1 MSGTDPTPGANAVT
15 DGGERPLT
23 MSRAMVEAIGDEMR
37 ADEDVFYM
45 GEDVADYGGIF
56 DSTQGL
62 LDEFG
67 HDRIVDV
74 PISETAY
81 LGAAVG
87 AAQEGMR
94 PIAELMFVDFFG
106 VAMDQIY
113 NQMAKN
119 TYMSGGNVSVPM
131 VLTAAV
137 GGTYNDAAQ
146 HSQTLYGTFAH
157 LPGMKVVVPST
168 AYDAKGLMH
177 NAIRDEDPVVYLFH
191 KRLMGI
197 GWMPAPDGPKT
208 HVPETDYTIPFGSAD
223 VKREGSDVTVVTLG
237 LHVHR
242 ALEAAESLANEGID
256 AEVIDLRTLVPL
268 DIETV
273 RESVSRTGR
282 LVVVDEDYRSFG
294 LTGEVIAGVAEEGLE
309 DLAAVERVAL
319 PDVPIPYARPM
330 ENEVIPDVEDIS
342 GAIRS
347 AAGER

>member
-1 MSGTDPTPGANAVT
+1 MAEQIDR
-15 DGGERPLT
+15 ELT
-23 MSRAMVEAIGDEMR
+23 MSRAMVEAIATEMR
-37 ADEDVFYM
+37 ENDEVFYM

-56 DSTQGL
+56 DSTEGL
-62 LDEFG
+62 RDEFG
-67 HDRIVDV
+67 YDRVMDV

-119 TYMSGGNVSVPM
+119 TYMSGANVSVPM

-157 LPGMKVVVPST
+157 VPGMKVVVPST
-168 AYDAKGLMH
+168 AYEAKGLMH
-177 NAIRDEDPVVYLFH
+177 NAIRDDDPVAYMFH

-197 GWMPAPDGPKT
+197 GWLPAPDGPKT
-208 HVPETDYTIPFGSAD
+208 PVPEEEYTIPFGSAD
-223 VKREGSDVTVVTLG
+223 VKREGADATIVTLG

-242 ALEAAESLANEGID
+242 ALDAAESLAEDGID
-256 AEVIDLRTLVPL
+256 AEVVDLRSLVPL
-268 DIETV
+268 DTDTIVDSIEK
-273 RESVSRTGR
+273 TGT
-282 LVVVDEDYRSFG
+282 LVVVDEDYRSYG
-294 LTGEVIAGVAEEGLE
+294 VTGEIVASVADEALGALE
-309 DLAAVERVAL
+309 SVERVAL
-319 PDVPIPYARPM
+319 PDVPIPYARPL
-330 ENEVIPDVEDIS
+330 ENEVIPDAGDIE
-342 GAIRS
+342 
-347 AAGER
+347 AAVKRTQ

>member
-1 MSGTDPTPGANAVT
+1 MAAS
-15 DGGERPLT
+15 DGKELT
-23 MSRAMVEAIGDEMR
+23 MSRAMVDAIAHEMR
-37 ADEDVFYM
+37 ESDDVFVM
-45 GEDVADYGGIF
+45 GEDIADYGGIF

-62 LDEFG
+62 LDEFD
-67 HDRIVDV
+67 HDRIMDV
-74 PISETAY
+74 PISETAF

-87 AAQEGMR
+87 AAQSGMR

-119 TYMSGGNVSVPM
+119 TYMSGGSVSVPM
-131 VLTAAV
+131 VLMTAV

-177 NAIRDEDPVVYLFH
+177 AAIRDDDPVVFMFH

-197 GWMPAPDGPKT
+197 GWMPAPEGPKT
-208 HVPETDYTIPFGSAD
+208 AVPDEDYTVELGEAD
-223 VKREGSDVTVVTLG
+223 VKREGDDVTVVTLG

-242 ALEAAESLANEGID
+242 AIEAAEDLAD
-256 AEVIDLRTLVPL
+256 EVDVEVVDLRSLVPL
-268 DIETV
+268 DTETIV
-273 RESVSRTGR
+273 ESVSKTGR

-294 LTGEVIAGVAEEGLE
+294 VSGEIIARAAENGLSDLT
-309 DLAAVERVAL
+309 AVERVTM
-319 PDVPIPYARPM
+319 PDTPIPYARPL
-330 ENEVIPDVEDIS
+330 EQEVNPGTDDIIK
-342 GAIRS
+342 AVRS
-347 AAGER
+347 VNDE

>member
-1 MSGTDPTPGANAVT
+1 MSETNDVI
-15 DGGERPLT
+15 DRELT
-23 MSRAMVEAIGDEMR
+23 MSRAMVESIAHEMR
-37 ADEDVFYM
+37 DNEEVFYM

-67 HDRIVDV
+67 RDRIMDV

-113 NQMAKN
+113 NQLAKN
-119 TYMSGGNVSVPM
+119 TYMSGGNVNVPL

-157 LPGMKVVVPST
+157 VPGLKLVVPST

-177 NAIRDEDPVVYLFH
+177 NAIRDDDPVMYLFH

-208 HVPETDYTIPFGSAD
+208 PVPETDYTIPFGSAD
-223 VKREGSDVTVVTLG
+223 IKREGADVSVVTLG

-242 ALEAAESLANEGID
+242 ALAAAESLAAEGID
-256 AEVIDLRTLVPL
+256 VEVIDLRTLVPL
-268 DIETV
+268 DTETIV
-273 RESVSRTGR
+273 ESVRKTGR

-294 LTGEVIAGVAEEGLE
+294 VTGEIVASVADR
-309 DLAAVERVAL
+309 DLGALDAVERVAV

-330 ENEVIPDVEDIS
+330 EDEVIPDAADIEES
-342 GAIRS
+342 VREVVS
-347 AAGER
+347 SK

>member
-1 MSGTDPTPGANAVT
+1 MAQQEEHRQTD
-15 DGGERPLT
+15 RSLT
-23 MSRAMVEAIGDEMR
+23 MSRAMVEAIAHEMR
-37 ADEDVFYM
+37 EDDAVFYM

-56 DSTQGL
+56 DSTEGL

-67 HDRIVDV
+67 RDRIMDV

-81 LGAAVG
+81 IGAAVG
-87 AAQEGMR
+87 AAQKGMR

-106 VAMDQIY
+106 VGMDQIY

-119 TYMSGGNVSVPM
+119 TYMSGGTLSVPM

-168 AYDAKGLMH
+168 AYDAKGLLH
-177 NAIRDEDPVVYLFH
+177 TAIRDDDPVVYLFH

-197 GWMPAPDGPKT
+197 GWLPAPDGPKT
-208 HVPETDYTIPFGSAD
+208 GVPEEAYTIPFGRAD
-223 VKREGSDVTVVTLG
+223 IKREGADATVVTLG

-242 ALEAAESLANEGID
+242 ALAAADSLADDGID
-256 AEVIDLRTLVPL
+256 TEVIDLRTLVPL
-268 DIETV
+268 DIETI
-273 RESVSRTGR
+273 RESVAKTGR
-282 LVVVDEDYRSFG
+282 LVVVDEDYRSYG
-294 LTGEVIAGVAEEGLE
+294 LTGEIIAGVAEAE
-309 DLAAVERVAL
+309 LAALDAVERVAL

-330 ENEVIPDVEDIS
+330 EDEVIPDTDDIKA
-342 GAIRS
+342 AIRRVRS
-347 AAGER
+347 DE

>member
-1 MSGTDPTPGANAVT
+1 MAAEASTR
-15 DGGERPLT
+15 ELT
-23 MSRAMVEAIGDEMR
+23 MSRAMVSAIAHEMR
-37 ADEDVFYM
+37 ENSEVFYM

-56 DSTQGL
+56 DSTEGL
-62 LDEFG
+62 REEFG
-67 HDRIVDV
+67 YDRVMDV

-87 AAQEGMR
+87 AAQVGMR

-157 LPGMKVVVPST
+157 IPGLKVVVPST
-168 AYDAKGLMH
+168 AYEAKGLMH
-177 NAIRDEDPVVYLFH
+177 NAIRDDDPVLYMFH

-197 GWMPAPDGPKT
+197 GWMPAPEGPKT
-208 HVPETDYTIPFGSAD
+208 PVPETDYTIPFGRAD
-223 VKREGSDVTVVTLG
+223 VKREGDDVTIVTLG

-242 ALEAAESLANEGID
+242 ALEAAASLAEED
-256 AEVIDLRTLVPL
+256 VSAEVVDLRSLVPL
-268 DIETV
+268 DTDTIV
-273 RESVSRTGR
+273 ESVEKTGN

-294 LTGEVIAGVAEEGLE
+294 VTGEIVASVADEALGALQN
-309 DLAAVERVAL
+309 VERVAI
-319 PDVPIPYARPM
+319 PDVPIPYSRPL
-330 ENEVIPDVEDIS
+330 ENEVIPSTEDIVT
-342 GAIRS
+342 AVKRTQ
-347 AAGER
+347 

>member
-1 MSGTDPTPGANAVT
+1 MSDASTVIDR
-15 DGGERPLT
+15 ELT
-23 MSRAMVEAIGDEMR
+23 MSRAMVESIADEMR
-37 ADEDVFYM
+37 SNEEVFYM

-62 LDEFG
+62 LEEFG
-67 HDRIVDV
+67 RDRIMDV

-113 NQMAKN
+113 NQLAKN
-119 TYMSGGNVSVPM
+119 TYMSGGNVNVPL

-157 LPGMKVVVPST
+157 LPGLKIVVPST

-177 NAIRDEDPVVYLFH
+177 NAIRDDDPVMYLFH

-208 HVPETDYTIPFGSAD
+208 PVPETDYTIPFGSAD
-223 VKREGSDVTVVTLG
+223 VKREGSDATAVTLG

-242 ALEAAESLANEGID
+242 ALTAAESLAKEGVD
-256 AEVIDLRTLVPL
+256 VEVIDLRTLVPL
-268 DIETV
+268 DVETIV
-273 RESVSRTGR
+273 ESVRKTGR

-294 LTGEVIAGVAEEGLE
+294 VTGEIVASVADRDLDALE
-309 DLAAVERVAL
+309 AVERVAV
-319 PDVPIPYARPM
+319 PDVPIPYARSM
-330 ENEVIPDVEDIS
+330 ENEVIPDATAVE
-342 GAIRS
+342 
-347 AAGER
+347 ERVREVLES

>member
-1 MSGTDPTPGANAVT
+1 MSEQEQRI
-15 DGGERPLT
+15 ERELT
-23 MSRAMVEAIGDEMR
+23 MSRAMVEAIADEMR
-37 ADEDVFYM
+37 ENEEVFYM

-56 DSTQGL
+56 DSTEGL
-62 LDEFG
+62 REEFG
-67 HDRIVDV
+67 YDRVMDV

-119 TYMSGGNVSVPM
+119 TYMSGASVSVPM

-157 LPGMKVVVPST
+157 VPGMKVVVPST
-168 AYDAKGLMH
+168 AYEAKGLMH
-177 NAIRDEDPVVYLFH
+177 NAIRDDDPVVYMFH

-208 HVPETDYTIPFGSAD
+208 PVPETDYTIPFGSAD
-223 VKREGSDVTVVTLG
+223 LKREGEDATIVTLG

-242 ALEAAESLANEGID
+242 ALDAAESLADAGID
-256 AEVIDLRTLVPL
+256 AEVVDLRTLVPL
-268 DIETV
+268 DTDTIV
-273 RESVSRTGR
+273 ESVEKTRN
-282 LVVVDEDYRSFG
+282 LIVVDEDYRSYG
-294 LTGEVIAGVAEEGLE
+294 VTGEIVASVADEALGAL
-309 DLAAVERVAL
+309 DAVERVAL

-330 ENEVIPDVEDIS
+330 ENEVIPDAADIEAAVE
-342 GAIRS
+342 RTQ
-347 AAGER
+347 

>member
-1 MSGTDPTPGANAVT
+1 MTAEEQSQVVDR
-15 DGGERPLT
+15 ELT
-23 MSRAMVEAIGDEMR
+23 MSRAMVEAIAHEMR
-37 ADEDVFYM
+37 ENDEVFYM

-56 DSTQGL
+56 DSTEGL
-62 LDEFG
+62 LEEFG
-67 HDRIVDV
+67 HDRVMDV

-94 PIAELMFVDFFG
+94 PIAELMFVDFYG

-131 VLTAAV
+131 VLTTAV

-157 LPGMKVVVPST
+157 HPGMKIIVPST

-177 NAIRDEDPVVYLFH
+177 NAIRDDDPVVYMFH

-208 HVPETDYTIPFGSAD
+208 PVPETDYTIPFGSAD
-223 VKREGSDVTVVTLG
+223 VKREGSDATVVTLG

-242 ALEAAESLANEGID
+242 AIEAAETLAEEGID

-268 DIETV
+268 DTETIV
-273 RESVSRTGR
+273 ESVRKTGR
-282 LVVVDEDYRSFG
+282 LVVVDEDYQSFG
-294 LTGEVIAGVAEEGLE
+294 VTGEIIASVAEDGLS
-309 DLAAVERVAL
+309 DLDAVERLAH
-319 PDVPIPYARPM
+319 PDVPIPYARPL
-330 ENEVIPDVEDIS
+330 ENETIPDTDDIED
-342 GAIRS
+342 AVR
-347 AAGER
+347 AVAE

>member
-1 MSGTDPTPGANAVT
+1 MSEQIQRVDR
-15 DGGERPLT
+15 ELT
-23 MSRAMVEAIGDEMR
+23 MSRAMVEAIAGEMR
-37 ADEDVFYM
+37 TKDEVFYM

-56 DSTQGL
+56 DSTEGL

-67 HDRIVDV
+67 YDRIMDV

-87 AAQEGMR
+87 AAQAGMR

-146 HSQTLYGTFAH
+146 HSQALYGSFAH
-157 LPGMKVVVPST
+157 MPGMKVVVPST
-168 AYDAKGLMH
+168 AYEAKGLMH
-177 NAIRDEDPVVYLFH
+177 NAIRDDDPVVYMFH

-197 GWMPAPDGPKT
+197 GWLPAPDGPKT
-208 HVPETDYTIPFGSAD
+208 PVPEADYTIPFGSAD
-223 VKREGSDVTVVTLG
+223 VKREGEDATIVTLG

-242 ALEAAESLANEGID
+242 ALDAAEELAGEGIS
-256 AEVIDLRTLVPL
+256 AEVVDLRSLVPL
-268 DIETV
+268 DTDTIID
-273 RESVSRTGR
+273 SIAKTGN
-282 LVVVDEDYRSFG
+282 LVVVDEDYRSYG
-294 LTGEVIAGVAEEGLE
+294 VTGEIVASVADEALGTL
-309 DLAAVERVAL
+309 DSVERVAL
-319 PDVPIPYARPM
+319 PDVPIPYSRSL
-330 ENEVIPDVEDIS
+330 ENEVVPDTEDIV
-342 GAIRS
+342 
-347 AAGER
+347 AATERTQ

>member
-1 MSGTDPTPGANAVT
+1 MSET
-15 DGGERPLT
+15 DGVIDRELT
-23 MSRAMVEAIGDEMR
+23 MSRAMVESIAHEMR
-37 ADEDVFYM
+37 ENEDVFYM

-67 HDRIVDV
+67 RDRIMDV

-113 NQMAKN
+113 NQLAKN
-119 TYMSGGNVSVPM
+119 TYMSGGNVNVPL

-157 LPGMKVVVPST
+157 IPGLKLVVPST

-177 NAIRDEDPVVYLFH
+177 NAIRDDDPVMYLFH

-208 HVPETDYTIPFGSAD
+208 PVPETDYTIPFGSAD
-223 VKREGSDVTVVTLG
+223 IKREGADVTIVTLG

-242 ALEAAESLANEGID
+242 ALAAAKSLMEDGID
-256 AEVIDLRTLVPL
+256 VEVIDLRTLVPL
-268 DIETV
+268 DTDTIV
-273 RESVSRTGR
+273 ESVRKTGR
-282 LVVVDEDYRSFG
+282 LVVVDEDYQSFG
-294 LTGEVIAGVAEEGLE
+294 VTGEIIASVADR
-309 DLAAVERVAL
+309 DLGALDAVERVAV
-319 PDVPIPYARPM
+319 PDVPIPYARPL
-330 ENEVIPDVEDIS
+330 EDEVIPDATDIEES
-342 GAIRS
+342 VRKVVS
-347 AAGER
+347 PE

>member
-1 MSGTDPTPGANAVT
+1 MTQQVATGR
-15 DGGERPLT
+15 ELT
-23 MSRAMVEAIGDEMR
+23 MSRAMVEAIAHEMR
-37 ADEDVFYM
+37 ENEEVFYM

-67 HDRIVDV
+67 YDRIMDV

-81 LGAAVG
+81 IGAAVG
-87 AAQEGMR
+87 AAQAGMR

-106 VAMDQIY
+106 VCMDQIY

-119 TYMSGGNVSVPM
+119 TYMSGSSVNVPM
-131 VLTAAV
+131 VLTTAV
-137 GGTYNDAAQ
+137 GGGYNDAAQ

-177 NAIRDEDPVVYLFH
+177 AAIRDDDPVVYMFH

-197 GWMPAPDGPKT
+197 GWMPAPEGPKT
-208 HVPETDYTIPFGSAD
+208 EVPEEPYTIPFGDAD
-223 VKREGSDVTVVTLG
+223 VKREGVDATVVTLG

-242 ALEAAESLANEGID
+242 AMEAAEELAGDGID
-256 AEVIDLRTLVPL
+256 AEVIDLRTLVPF
-268 DIETV
+268 DTDTV
-273 RESVSRTGR
+273 VESVKKTGR

-294 LTGEVIAGVAEEGLE
+294 LTGEVVARVAEHALDDLE
-309 DLAAVERVAL
+309 SVERLAI
-319 PDVPIPYARPM
+319 PDVPIPYARPL
-330 ENEVIPDVEDIS
+330 EEAINPATADIAA
-342 GAIRS
+342 AIRTVT
-347 AAGER
+347 E

>member
-1 MSGTDPTPGANAVT
+1 MAKTTESEAI
-15 DGGERPLT
+15 ERELT
-23 MSRAMVEAIGDEMR
+23 MSRAMVEAIADEMR
-37 ADEDVFYM
+37 ENEAVFYM
-45 GEDVADYGGIF
+45 GEDVADYGGVF
-56 DSTQGL
+56 DSTEKL
-62 LDEFG
+62 REEFG
-67 HDRIVDV
+67 YDRIMDV

-87 AAQEGMR
+87 AAQQGMR

-119 TYMSGGNVSVPM
+119 TYMSGGAVNVPM
-131 VLTAAV
+131 VLTTAV
-137 GGTYNDAAQ
+137 GGTYSDAAQ
-146 HSQTLYGTFAH
+146 HSQSLYGTFAH

-177 NAIRDEDPVVYLFH
+177 NAIRDDDPVVYMFH

-208 HVPETDYTIPFGSAD
+208 PVPEASYTIPFGRAD
-223 VKREGSDVTVVTLG
+223 IKREGSDVTIVTLG

-242 ALEAAESLANEGID
+242 ALQAAESLAGDGID

-268 DIETV
+268 DTETIL
-273 RESVSRTGR
+273 ESVQKTGR

-294 LTGEVIAGVAEEGLE
+294 VTGEITARVVEEGLA
-309 DLAAVERVAL
+309 DLEAVERVAH
-319 PDVPIPYARPM
+319 PDVPIPYARPL
-330 ENEVIPDVEDIS
+330 ENETIPDTDDIS
-342 GAIRS
+342 EAVR
-347 AAGER
+347 AVQQ

>member
-1 MSGTDPTPGANAVT
+1 MSEQIQHVDR
-15 DGGERPLT
+15 ELT
-23 MSRAMVEAIGDEMR
+23 MSRAMVEAIADEMR
-37 ADEDVFYM
+37 ANDDVFYM

-56 DSTQGL
+56 DSTEGL

-67 HDRIVDV
+67 YDHIMDV

-94 PIAELMFVDFFG
+94 PVAELMFVDFFG

-157 LPGMKVVVPST
+157 MPGMKVVVPST
-168 AYDAKGLMH
+168 AYEAKGLMH
-177 NAIRDEDPVVYLFH
+177 NAIRDDDPVVYMFH

-197 GWMPAPDGPKT
+197 GWLPAPDGPKT
-208 HVPETDYTIPFGSAD
+208 PVPETDYTIPFGSAD
-223 VKREGSDVTVVTLG
+223 VKREGEDATIVTLG
-237 LHVHR
+237 LHVHQ
-242 ALEAAESLANEGID
+242 ALDAAEELTGESIS
-256 AEVIDLRTLVPL
+256 AEVVDLRSLVPL
-268 DIETV
+268 DTDTIID
-273 RESVSRTGR
+273 SIAKTGN
-282 LVVVDEDYRSFG
+282 LVVVDEDYRSYG
-294 LTGEVIAGVAEEGLE
+294 VTGEIVASVADEALGAL
-309 DLAAVERVAL
+309 DSVERVAL
-319 PDVPIPYARPM
+319 PDVPIPYSRSL
-330 ENEVIPDVEDIS
+330 ENEVVPDTEDIV
-342 GAIRS
+342 
-347 AAGER
+347 AATERTQ

>member
-1 MSGTDPTPGANAVT
+1 MAEQETEATGRTQ
-15 DGGERPLT
+15 T
-23 MSRAMVEAIGDEMR
+23 MSRAMVDAIAPEMR
-37 ADEDVFYM
+37 ENDEVFYV

-56 DSTQGL
+56 DSTEGL
-62 LDEFG
+62 LEEFG
-67 HDRIVDV
+67 RDRIMDV

-81 LGAAVG
+81 IGAAVG

-106 VAMDQIY
+106 VCMDQIY

-131 VLTAAV
+131 VLTTAV

-177 NAIRDEDPVVYLFH
+177 NAIRDDDPVVYMFH

-208 HVPETDYTIPFGSAD
+208 AVPEDDYTIPFGRAD
-223 VKREGSDVTVVTLG
+223 VKREGADVTVVTLG

-242 ALEAAESLANEGID
+242 ALDAAESLADEGID
-256 AEVIDLRTLVPL
+256 VEVVDLRTLVPL
-268 DIETV
+268 DTDTV
-273 RESVSRTGR
+273 RESVAKTGR

-294 LTGEVIAGVAEEGLE
+294 VTGEIVARVAEDGLD
-309 DLAAVERVAL
+309 DLDAVERVAV
-319 PDVPIPYARPM
+319 PDVPLPYARPL
-330 ENEVIPDVEDIS
+330 ENEVIPGTDDVEAAVRAVES
-342 GAIRS
+342 GS
-347 AAGER
+347 

>member
-1 MSGTDPTPGANAVT
+1 MSEQMQKVDR
-15 DGGERPLT
+15 ELT
-23 MSRAMVEAIGDEMR
+23 MSRAMVEAIGHEMR
-37 ADEDVFYM
+37 ENDEVFYM

-67 HDRIVDV
+67 YDRIMDV

-157 LPGMKVVVPST
+157 MPGMKVVVPST
-168 AYDAKGLMH
+168 AYEAKGLMH
-177 NAIRDEDPVVYLFH
+177 NAIRDDDPVVYMFH

-197 GWMPAPDGPKT
+197 GWLPAPDGPKT
-208 HVPETDYTIPFGSAD
+208 PVPDEEYTIPFGSAD
-223 VKREGSDVTVVTLG
+223 VKREGDDATIVTLG

-242 ALEAAESLANEGID
+242 ALDAAESLADEGIS
-256 AEVIDLRTLVPL
+256 AEVVDLRSLVPL
-268 DIETV
+268 DTETIVESIEK
-273 RESVSRTGR
+273 TGN

-294 LTGEVIAGVAEEGLE
+294 VTGEIVASVADEALGAL
-309 DLAAVERVAL
+309 DAVERVAL
-319 PDVPIPYARPM
+319 PDVPIPYSRPM
-330 ENEVIPDVEDIS
+330 EQEVVPDAEDIE
-342 GAIRS
+342 
-347 AAGER
+347 AAVERTQ

>member
-1 MSGTDPTPGANAVT
+1 MSG
-15 DGGERPLT
+15 
-23 MSRAMVEAIGDEMR
+23 AMVEAIASEMR
-37 ADEDVFYM
+37 EDEEVFYM

-56 DSTQGL
+56 DSTEGL
-62 LDEFG
+62 LEEFG
-67 HDRIVDV
+67 YDRVMDV

-81 LGAAVG
+81 IGAAVG

-106 VAMDQIY
+106 VGMDQIY
-113 NQMAKN
+113 NNMAKN
-119 TYMSGGNVSVPM
+119 TYMSGASVSVPM

-177 NAIRDEDPVVYLFH
+177 NAIRDDDPVVYLFH

-197 GWMPAPDGPKT
+197 GWLPAPDGPKT
-208 HVPETDYTIPFGSAD
+208 DVPEEPYTIPFGSAD
-223 VKREGSDVTVVTLG
+223 VKREGSDATVVTLG

-242 ALEAAESLANEGID
+242 AIEAAEELAADGVDI
-256 AEVIDLRTLVPL
+256 EVIDLRSLVPF
-268 DIETV
+268 DEETV
-273 RESVSRTGR
+273 LESVRKTGR

-294 LTGEVIAGVAEEGLE
+294 VTGEVISRVAES
-309 DLAAVERVAL
+309 DLDTLDAVERVAI
-319 PDVPIPYARPM
+319 PDVPIPYSRSLEDEVMPDTGDIADAILRTT
-330 ENEVIPDVEDIS
+330 NE
-342 GAIRS
+342 
-347 AAGER
+347 

>member
-1 MSGTDPTPGANAVT
+1 MIDR
-15 DGGERPLT
+15 ELT
-23 MSRAMVEAIGDEMR
+23 MSRAIVEAIGAEMR
-37 ADEDVFYM
+37 EHDEVFYM

-67 HDRIVDV
+67 SDRIMDV

-87 AAQEGMR
+87 AAQQGMR

-119 TYMSGGNVSVPM
+119 TYMSGGAVSVPM
-131 VLTAAV
+131 TLTTAV
-137 GGTYNDAAQ
+137 GGTYSDAAQ

-177 NAIRDEDPVVYLFH
+177 NAIRDDDPVVYMYH
-191 KRLMGI
+191 KRLMGL
-197 GWMPAPDGPKT
+197 GWLPAPDGPKT
-208 HVPETDYTIPFGSAD
+208 PVPEEDYTIPFGRAD
-223 VKREGSDVTVVTLG
+223 VKREGVDATVVTLG

-242 ALEAAESLANEGID
+242 ALDAAASLAAEGLD
-256 AEVIDLRTLVPL
+256 VEVIDLRTLVPL
-268 DIETV
+268 DRETV
-273 RESVSRTGR
+273 IESVRKTGR

-294 LTGEVIAGVAEEGLE
+294 LTGEIVSSVTEAALDSLE
-309 DLAAVERVAL
+309 AVERVAM
-319 PDVPIPYARPM
+319 PDVPIPYAR
-330 ENEVIPDVEDIS
+330 ELEHEVLPSTADIE
-342 GAIRS
+342 
-347 AAGER
+347 AAVRNVQ

>member
-1 MSGTDPTPGANAVT
+1 MAQQETDPETERQT
-15 DGGERPLT
+15 DRSLT
-23 MSRAMVEAIGDEMR
+23 MSRAMVEAIAHEMR
-37 ADEDVFYM
+37 EDEEVFYM

-56 DSTQGL
+56 DSTEGL
-62 LDEFG
+62 LEEFG
-67 HDRIVDV
+67 CDRIMDV

-87 AAQEGMR
+87 AAQAGMR

-106 VAMDQIY
+106 VGMDQIY

-119 TYMSGGNVSVPM
+119 TYMSGGSVSVPM

-177 NAIRDEDPVVYLFH
+177 NAIRDNDPVVYMFH

-197 GWMPAPDGPKT
+197 GWLPAPDGPKT
-208 HVPETDYTIPFGSAD
+208 PVPEDDYTIPFGSAD
-223 VKREGSDVTVVTLG
+223 VKREGADVTVVTLG

-242 ALEAAESLANEGID
+242 ALEAADDLADDGID
-256 AEVIDLRTLVPL
+256 AEVVDLRTLVPL
-268 DIETV
+268 DTETV
-273 RESVSRTGR
+273 RESVAKTGR

-294 LTGEVIAGVAEEGLE
+294 VTGEIVARVAEDGLA
-309 DLAAVERVAL
+309 DLEAVERVAV
-319 PDVPIPYARPM
+319 PDVPLPYARPM
-330 ENEVIPDVEDIS
+330 ENEVVPDAEDIT
-342 GAIRS
+342 S
-347 AAGER
+347 AVRAAHGDE